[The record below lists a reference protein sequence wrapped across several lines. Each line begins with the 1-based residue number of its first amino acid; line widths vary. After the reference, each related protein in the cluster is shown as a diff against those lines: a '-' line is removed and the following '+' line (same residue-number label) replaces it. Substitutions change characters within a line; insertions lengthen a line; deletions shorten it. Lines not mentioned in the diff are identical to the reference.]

1 LAGNVTSRSKVG
13 SVSPRLRRPL
23 AALLPVLFLGVAAC
37 GSDTGASPTD
47 IDGPSGFDAV
57 EIAGDPGTK
66 PEVTWKGQ
74 MEADELE
81 SETLVTG
88 DGKAVAAGDAVYA
101 ELWIGNGFSKSEAYT
116 TYGGEGAQQVTVD
129 SEQLAPIFF
138 EALEGQTVGSRVAVV
153 GSADAAFGASGNPT
167 LGIGDGDTVLLIADL
182 VEEPAPVK
190 PKGVAASKMPKI
202 VEKGGKVTGLDFTGL
217 SAPAADGE
225 LLRSVVKKGTGKTV
239 TEDMT
244 ITANYLGQTFEATEP
259 FDESYSKEPAEFSLQ
274 GVVKGWTYGLSG
286 LKVGARVLLQIPPDL
301 GYGAQ
306 EQANIPANSTLYF
319 VVDIVS
325 AK

>member
-1 LAGNVTSRSKVG
+1 M
-13 SVSPRLRRPL
+13 SPRLRRPL

-37 GSDTGASPTD
+37 GSDEGVSPTD

-57 EIAGDPGTK
+57 EISGEPGSK
-66 PEVTWKGQ
+66 PEVEWKGQ

-81 SETLVTG
+81 AETLVTG
-88 DGKAVAAGDAVYA
+88 DGEAVAAGDSVYA
-101 ELWIGNGFSKSEAYT
+101 ELWLGNGFSKSEAYT

-138 EALEGQTVGSRVAVV
+138 EALEGQTIGSRVAVV
-153 GSADAAFGASGNPT
+153 GSAEEAFGVTGNPT

-190 PKGVAASKMPKI
+190 PKGVAASKLPKI
-202 VEKGGKVTGLDFTGL
+202 VEKNGKVTGLDFTGL
-217 SAPAADGE
+217 PEPSADGE
-225 LLRSVVKKGTGKTV
+225 LLRSVVKKGTGATV
-239 TEDMT
+239 TEDMEV
-244 ITANYLGQTFEATEP
+244 TANYLGQVYGADAP
-259 FDESYSKEPAEFSLQ
+259 FDESYSKEPVPFSLQ
-274 GVVKGWTYGLSG
+274 SVVKGWTYGLSG
-286 LKVGARVLLQIPPDL
+286 LKVGARVLLQIPPAL
-301 GYGAQ
+301 GYGEQ
-306 EQANIPANSTLYF
+306 EQENIPANSTLYF